1 MKTTV
6 VAVVTSVLA
15 MSACGVTNPAAAGQ
29 DISGRYELTTADG
42 ARRLPCCTTTD
53 SSGSTATLVA
63 GSLVLDQA
71 VSQDSVATPDGWMP
85 KACVHHVPNGAHVDT
100 SGLVTLPDGSTY
112 QLSKC
117 QTGAFSMSVTN
128 QFQDPSGSVQQ
139 RAVSSTGQYDWD
151 GTTLVLVDAAGDEL
165 MAGGP
170 SSDGAFHLS
179 DGKHTYVFSPSR

>member
-85 KACVHHVPNGAHVDT
+85 KACVRSRPERRSCRHIRP
-100 SGLVTLPDGSTY
+100 
-112 QLSKC
+112 
-117 QTGAFSMSVTN
+117 
-128 QFQDPSGSVQQ
+128 
-139 RAVSSTGQYDWD
+139 R
-151 GTTLVLVDAAGDEL
+151 DAARWQHVSTVEVSNGRVLHERHEPVPGSL
-165 MAGGP
+165 RLGP
-170 SSDGAFHLS
+170 AASRQLDRTIRLGWHHARSRRRCRRRVDGWRAE
-179 DGKHTYVFSPSR
+179 